1 VRWRRAKPK
10 VTPRVVLRG
19 EWAFHDPAA
28 EARELAAE
36 VAAWAARW
44 TATLGQ
50 PRP

>member
-1 VRWRRAKPK
+1 MRLGRKPK
-10 VTPRVVLRG
+10 VTPRVTVYAAG
-19 EWAFHDPAA
+19 WTIHDPVA

-44 TATLGQ
+44 TATLGE